1 MSGDVLASVA
11 ALVHAEARLLDERRF
26 EDWAALFAPDGFY
39 WVPLGADQT
48 DPARELSIF
57 ADDTAQMAAR
67 IRRLRHPRAHAET
80 PPSRAVRAVSN
91 LELAPPPAPVGHA
104 PAPGTIGARSVLTF
118 AEWRDGAV
126 RVTLARIAW
135 ALVPAP
141 AADSGLLI
149 RLKRVDLV
157 DAEGTHGILTVP
169 F

>member
-1 MSGDVLASVA
+1 MSAATLAAVSA
-11 ALVHAEARLLDERRF
+11 FLLREARLLDERRF

-39 WVPLGADQT
+39 WVPLGPDDT

-57 ADDTAQMAAR
+57 ADDVSQLDAR

-80 PPSRAVRAVSN
+80 PPSRALRAVAAI
-91 LELAPPPAPVGHA
+91 ELAPPPAPAGHA
-104 PAPGTIGARSVLTF
+104 PAPGTVGARSVLTF

-126 RVTLARIAW
+126 RTTLARVAW

-141 AADSGLLI
+141 DAAGDFRI

-157 DAEGTHGILTVP
+157 DAEGMHGLMTVP